1 MICDA
6 VYRES
11 HKNYNIKGEID
22 MIKAKSS
29 NTFRSDLIGIAL
41 PITLQSLLQSSFGM
55 VDQIMIGQLG
65 SESIA
70 GIGLGGKFAS
80 LYTVV
85 LGAVAAAA
93 GIMAAQ
99 YVGAKDEKSMGR
111 SFYLNLLV
119 GLMIACGFLAICGLF
134 PQKLMSLYTQD
145 EAVEVQAALYLQIF
159 AISFPLM
166 AISTIMTVF
175 LRCVGKA
182 AFPLAASFL
191 SVLLNTCLNYLLI
204 FGKYRFPSLG
214 VQGAAIASVT
224 AQAAAFL
231 VTAVYFFRDGVFC
244 TYGKREQIRMAL
256 RLRAQEK
263 KQYLGILAPILV
275 CEFMWSLGEN
285 MYAVIY
291 GRMGTASC
299 AAMTMTGPMQGLM
312 IGLLS
317 GIAQAAGIMIGRQ
330 LGEGEQERA
339 YRDAKKLMGCG
350 LAGSA
355 ILSLLLVCMGGTY
368 VSVYHVEP
376 QVQRTAYLI
385 LVAFAIIS
393 PIKVQNMILGGGII
407 RSGGMT
413 RYVMWIDM
421 IGTWVFGVP
430 LGFLT
435 AFVWKL
441 PIHQVYFILSLEE
454 IVRFLISAVIFRK
467 KSWMKRL

>member
-1 MICDA
+1 MEKIE
-6 VYRES
+6 R
-11 HKNYNIKGEID
+11 KNE
-22 MIKAKSS
+22 
-29 NTFRSDLIGIAL
+29 FRADLIGIAL
-41 PITLQSLLQSSFGM
+41 PVTLQSLLQSSFSM

-80 LYTVV
+80 IYTVV

-99 YVGAKDEKSMGR
+99 YVGAKDEKGVGR

-119 GLMIACGFLAICGLF
+119 ALLLAGGFLAVCALF
-134 PQKLMSLYTQD
+134 PEGIMSLYTQD
-145 EAVEVQAALYLQIF
+145 ETVRVQAAAYLRIY
-159 AISFPLM
+159 AVSFPIM

-182 AFPLAASFL
+182 VFPLVASFL
-191 SVLLNTCLNYLLI
+191 SVLLNTGLNYVLI
-204 FGKYRFPSLG
+204 FGRGGLPAMG
-214 VQGAAIASVT
+214 VQGAAVASVI
-224 AQAAAFL
+224 AQAAAFG
-231 VTAVYFFRDGVFC
+231 VTVVYFCRDAVFC
-244 TYGKREQIRMAL
+244 SYFEKGRVGALL
-256 RLRAQEK
+256 RLTRETQI
-263 KQYLGILAPILV
+263 QYLGILAPILV

-291 GRMGTASC
+291 GRMGTAPC
-299 AAMTMTGPMQGLM
+299 AAMTMTGPVQGLL

-317 GIAQAAGIMIGRQ
+317 GIAQAAGIMIGRH
-330 LGEGEQERA
+330 LGKGEYETA
-339 YRDAKKLMGCG
+339 YRDSKKLMGCG

-355 ILSLLLVCMGGTY
+355 ILSLLLIWLGGTY
-368 VSVYHVEP
+368 VSVYNVEP
-376 QVQRTAYLI
+376 QVQRMTYSI

-430 LGFLT
+430 LGFLA
-435 AFVWKL
+435 AFVWNL
-441 PIHQVYFILSLEE
+441 PIPQVYFILSLEE
-454 IVRFLISAVIFRK
+454 VVRFLISLVVFWK
-467 KSWMKRL
+467 KSWMRRL

>member
-1 MICDA
+1 M
-6 VYRES
+6 
-11 HKNYNIKGEID
+11 EID
-22 MIKAKSS
+22 RKMNKSKS
-29 NTFRSDLIGIAL
+29 GFGVDMLSIAL
-41 PITLQSLLQSSFGM
+41 PVTLQSLLQSSFGM

-99 YVGAKDEKSMGR
+99 YVGAKDERGVGR

-119 GLMIACGFLAICGLF
+119 GLLLACGFLTVCGLV
-134 PQKLMSLYTQD
+134 PENMMSLYTRD
-145 EAVEVQAALYLQIF
+145 EGVRLSAAGYLQLY
-159 AISFPLM
+159 AISFPLT

-182 AFPLAASFL
+182 VFPLAASFC
-191 SVLLNTCLNYLLI
+191 SVILNTGLNYLLI
-204 FGKYRFPSLG
+204 FGKGGFPAMG
-214 VQGAAIASVT
+214 VQGAAAASVI
-224 AQAAAFL
+224 AQMAAFV
-231 VTAVYFFRDGVFC
+231 VTAVYFCRDDSFRS
-244 TYGKREQIRMAL
+244 YGNGGKIFTAL
-256 RLRAQEK
+256 RMTGGEW
-263 KQYLGILAPILV
+263 KQYLGILAPILI

-291 GRMGTASC
+291 GRMGTMSC
-299 AAMTMTGPMQGLM
+299 AAMTMTGPVQGLM

-317 GIAQAAGIMIGRQ
+317 GVSQAAGIMIGRQ
-330 LGEGEQERA
+330 LGEGAYEAA
-339 YRDAKKLMGCG
+339 YRDAGKLMDCG
-350 LAGSA
+350 FAGSV
-355 ILSLLLVCMGGTY
+355 ILSLLLVLLGKPY
-368 VSVYHVEP
+368 VALYHVEP
-376 QVQRTAYLI
+376 QVQSMTYLI
-385 LVAFAIIS
+385 LLSFAIIS

-421 IGTWVFGVP
+421 IGTWLFGVP
-430 LGFLT
+430 LGFLA

-441 PIHQVYFILSLEE
+441 PIPQVYFILSLEE
-454 IVRFLISAVIFRK
+454 AVRFLISVMVFRK
-467 KSWMKRL
+467 KSWMRRL